1 MKLEWTGKALVD
13 LVRLHDFLAPVNRR
27 AAAGTVQSLV
37 AAPTILLQ
45 HPRLGE
51 RLQEYDPREVRRMLV
66 GNYEMRYE
74 LSAEVMYILRS
85 WHTRE
90 KR

>member
-27 AAAGTVQSLV
+27 AAARTVQSLV

-74 LSAEVMYILRS
+74 LSAEVMYILRI

>member
-1 MKLEWTGKALVD
+1 MA
-13 LVRLHDFLAPVNRR
+13 RLHDFLAAVNP
-27 AAAGTVQSLV
+27 AAAARTAETLTVASRQLLERPQSGRQLEQY
-37 AAPTILLQ
+37 L
-45 HPRLGE
+45 
-51 RLQEYDPREVRRMLV
+51 PREVRRIIV

-74 LSAEVMYILRS
+74 LVDSTIHILRI

>member
-27 AAAGTVQSLV
+27 AAARPVQSLV

-74 LSAEVMYILRS
+74 LSAEVMYILRI